1 MPKETACSFLPRHC
15 ASDSKRQRG
24 GLQHLF
30 ETLAQCEYSLPQRVD
45 PIQARAYA
53 WCRQSLIERYLMTST
68 TAVRPRGFTLIELL
82 VVIAI
87 IAVLI
92 ALLLPAVQKVRE
104 AAAKAAEFHSLQVVA
119 FQLIGDGNCGGDGD
133 ANSVGNGNCF
143 LNKVDNT
150 LHALQTDVIL
160 PAVQDGVIPK
170 PEEVASILQSL
181 QSSEADLRQSL
192 DALKNPA
199 SSHVPGEL
207 EAYLD

>member
-1 MPKETACSFLPRHC
+1 
-15 ASDSKRQRG
+15 
-24 GLQHLF
+24 
-30 ETLAQCEYSLPQRVD
+30 
-45 PIQARAYA
+45 
-53 WCRQSLIERYLMTST
+53 MTSA

-119 FQLIGDGNCGGDGD
+119 FQLIGDGNCGGNSD

-143 LNKVDNT
+143 LDKVDNT

-192 DALKNPA
+192 NALKNPA

-207 EAYLD
+207 EAYLDLKHSLTRLLAEIEPLEAQLGHLQKALGHPGGVN

>member
-1 MPKETACSFLPRHC
+1 
-15 ASDSKRQRG
+15 
-24 GLQHLF
+24 
-30 ETLAQCEYSLPQRVD
+30 
-45 PIQARAYA
+45 
-53 WCRQSLIERYLMTST
+53 MTST

-119 FQLIGDGNCGGDGD
+119 FQLVGDGNCDGNGDGNSDAIGDGN
-133 ANSVGNGNCF
+133 GNCI
-143 LNKVDNT
+143 LDKLDNT
-150 LHALQTDVIL
+150 LHAPKTDVIL

-170 PEEVASILQSL
+170 PEEVASIRESL

-207 EAYLD
+207 EAYLDLKHSLTRLIAELEPLDAQLGHLEKALQHPGGVN

>member
-1 MPKETACSFLPRHC
+1 
-15 ASDSKRQRG
+15 
-24 GLQHLF
+24 
-30 ETLAQCEYSLPQRVD
+30 
-45 PIQARAYA
+45 
-53 WCRQSLIERYLMTST
+53 MTST

-92 ALLLPAVQKVRE
+92 ELLIPAVQKARE

-119 FQLIGDGNCGGDGD
+119 FQLIGDGNCDGNSD
-133 ANSVGNGNCF
+133 ANGDGNGNCF
-143 LNKVDNT
+143 LDKLDNT
-150 LHALQTDVIL
+150 LHVLQTDLIV

-170 PEEVASILQSL
+170 PEEVAGILQNL

-192 DALKNPA
+192 QALKNPA

-207 EAYLD
+207 EAYLDLKHSLTRLIAELEPLEAQLGHLQKALGHPGGVN

>member
-1 MPKETACSFLPRHC
+1 
-15 ASDSKRQRG
+15 
-24 GLQHLF
+24 
-30 ETLAQCEYSLPQRVD
+30 
-45 PIQARAYA
+45 
-53 WCRQSLIERYLMTST
+53 MTSA

-119 FQLIGDGNCGGDGD
+119 FQLIGDGNCDGDGD

-207 EAYLD
+207 EAYLDLKHSLTRLIAELEPLQAQLGHLQKALQHPGGVN

>member
-1 MPKETACSFLPRHC
+1 
-15 ASDSKRQRG
+15 
-24 GLQHLF
+24 
-30 ETLAQCEYSLPQRVD
+30 
-45 PIQARAYA
+45 
-53 WCRQSLIERYLMTST
+53 MTSA

-119 FQLIGDGNCGGDGD
+119 FQLIGDGNCDGDGD

-150 LHALQTDVIL
+150 LHALQADVIL

-170 PEEVASILQSL
+170 PEEVASIRQSL

-207 EAYLD
+207 EAYLDLKHSLTRLIAELEPLDAQLGHLEKALQHPGGVN